1 MISVTDPQRLGD
13 RSNNSC
19 KDRADKSTERIRK
32 SSKVWEKFEQ
42 NRCTVQPEKYLEV
55 CLLLESNPE
64 NRCRVGK
71 PCRERIFLFRTGSL
85 LGLCTDNGMVGV
97 Y

>member
-1 MISVTDPQRLGD
+1 MISVTDPQPLGD
-13 RSNNSC
+13 RSNDSC
-19 KDRADKSTERIRK
+19 KDKADKSTERIRK
-32 SSKVWEKFEQ
+32 SSKVWGKFEQ
-42 NRCTVQPEKYLEV
+42 NLVLSSRRNTWK

-71 PCRERIFLFRTGSL
+71 PCRERIFLFKTGSL
-85 LGLCTDNGMVGV
+85 LGLL